1 VVFFGESV
9 PRPRVES
16 AWRMLAGADVLLVVG
31 SSLAIFSGLRFVSQA
46 ARENKPV
53 AIVNQGETRG
63 DDVAAVRIEG
73 RLGVVLPSL
82 VKALER

>member
-1 VVFFGESV
+1 MLD
-9 PRPRVES
+9 S
-16 AWRMLAGADVLLVVG
+16 AGVLLVVG

-63 DDVAAVRIEG
+63 DGVAAVRIEG
-73 RLGVVLPSL
+73 RLGDVLPSL
-82 VKALER
+82 VQALEQ